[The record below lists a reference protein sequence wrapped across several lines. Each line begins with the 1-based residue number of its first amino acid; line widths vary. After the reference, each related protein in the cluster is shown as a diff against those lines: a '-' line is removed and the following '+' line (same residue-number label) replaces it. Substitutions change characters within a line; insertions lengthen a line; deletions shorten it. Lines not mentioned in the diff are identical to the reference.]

1 VRREAE
7 RLRELGSIGAG
18 HAASALASLFGRVVW
33 MEPAKGR
40 TLAVRELAS
49 ALFPPSLEVA
59 AVFVDLSGAA
69 RGVAGLLVPASDLEA
84 FLRLLPG
91 RAVRD
96 LSSPRGRSA
105 LGEVGNIAL
114 CAAAGAI
121 AKLVGGVVLPSVP
134 RVALGASDALL
145 AWALQPLPPHLDA
158 YLVETDLAVRFAAS
172 GRGNGGPVLGARVR
186 SVRDSVRTL
195 LARVFAGLSDRRAG
209 PRFGARLRARLACA
223 SPSDR
228 RATSCASPSDR
239 RATSCASP
247 SDRRATS
254 CAPQVR
260 VRFVWI
266 PVT

>member
-172 GRGNGGPVLGARVR
+172 GRGNGGPVLGARVLR

-195 LARVFAGLSDRRAG
+195 LARVFAGPSDRRAG

-239 RATSCASP
+239 RATSCA
-247 SDRRATS
+247 
-254 CAPQVR
+254 PQVR